1 MMVHW
6 SGGNRFDRS
15 LGWVEIEGLRSCET
29 WVFHKSGWVFHK
41 FTENGEF
48 YIAWFHALTGKIE
61 TPALTKASFYWQ
73 VVFLKFKMISRWHL
87 HLEQSEWKSI
97 TKKRRSSC
105 CKVLFW
111 RNATNAVSKRQN
123 IWPCTDTRESIILCW
138 GKSAQSV
145 NTRIFTQT
153 ELGSITNKFTWEW
166 KGQNWVEIVEGS
178 GVNIWDQ
185 KMRGITWTFTLHVQG
200 M

>member
-1 MMVHW
+1 
-6 SGGNRFDRS
+6 
-15 LGWVEIEGLRSCET
+15 
-29 WVFHKSGWVFHK
+29 
-41 FTENGEF
+41 
-48 YIAWFHALTGKIE
+48 
-61 TPALTKASFYWQ
+61 
-73 VVFLKFKMISRWHL
+73 MISRWRA

-97 TKKRRSSC
+97 TKKRKKSC
-105 CKVLFW
+105 CKILFW

-166 KGQNWVEIVEGS
+166 KGQNCGNCRRKWCEYLGS
-178 GVNIWDQ
+178 KNARNYMNIHSSCARNVKLHLLGMTAWNFTKIKSIWDLFLSASIATHIQ
-185 KMRGITWTFTLHVQG
+185 LQWKIY
-200 M
+200 